1 VCCMNPVLFTLLLA
15 MVPVGELRGAI
26 PYAIAMGVPA
36 GLALSVAVLG
46 NVLIVP
52 VLFLFLEFIHF
63 RFLHMRHYRSMF
75 DFFME
80 RTRARAQ
87 RKVERYGYVGLF
99 LLVAIPLPFTG
110 AYTATIA
117 AWFFGMRKW
126 PAFLA
131 IVAGVIVA
139 GVIVLL
145 LSVGGASAMHN
156 FFIR

>member
-1 VCCMNPVLFTLLLA
+1 MNSVLFTFLLA

-26 PYAIAMGVPA
+26 PYAVATGMAP
-36 GLALSVAVLG
+36 GLAFSVAVFG
-46 NVLIVP
+46 NILIVP
-52 VLFLFLEFIHF
+52 LLFLFLEFIHF
-63 RFLHMRHYRSMF
+63 RFLHLRYYRSAF
-75 DFFME
+75 DYFMA

-99 LLVAIPLPFTG
+99 LLVAIPLPLTG

-126 PAFLA
+126 PAFLS
-131 IVAGVIVA
+131 ICAGVLVA

-145 LSVGGASAMHN
+145 LSGGVRALAS
-156 FFIR
+156 